1 MNTNNIN
8 ESFNSLKSFC
18 ETEDFAGWDPYDGMN
33 SKIFKATPLKHWDLA
48 RLAWI
53 QGFKRSPIN
62 FRKLLMVPKQH
73 NAKGIGLFLNGY
85 CNLYTLTEKA
95 ASKAGQGDTRF
106 GTKEEIR
113 SRIDELAKLLLEM
126 QNKDYSGACWGY
138 NFDWQARRLFLFP
151 ANTPT
156 VVATSFCVTAL
167 LSAYEITKNQNYL
180 ETALSAGNFILN
192 DLNRTEYKSGFLF
205 SYSPLNGN
213 NTVFNASLLGAKV
226 LSQLYS
232 YNKNELYKQTAES
245 AVKAGVEAQNEDGSW
260 IYGMLPVQS
269 WIDSFHTGYNL
280 DAIQIYQDKTGDMQF
295 NKSIEKG
302 FQYYI
307 DNFFLKDGT
316 PKYYHDKTYPIDIHC
331 PGQLFVNLSVNRKFG
346 ENKDLAHSVF
356 NWVTKN
362 MQDPKGYF
370 YYQLKEGMSS
380 KISYMRWSNAFMFN
394 ALSYLLLEQSN
405 EATSQQT
412 E

>member
-1 MNTNNIN
+1 MQSNLND
-8 ESFNSLKSFC
+8 SFNSLKSYC
-18 ETEDFAGWDPYDGMN
+18 EKENFAGWDPYDGLN
-33 SKIFKATPLKHWDLA
+33 SKIFRATPLKKWDLA

-85 CNLYTLTEKA
+85 CNLYILAEK
-95 ASKAGQGDTRF
+95 GDTSF
-106 GTKEEIR
+106 GTKEEILMH
-113 SRIDELAKLLLEM
+113 IHELAELLLEM

-151 ANTPT
+151 AHTPT

-167 LSAYEITKNQNYL
+167 LSAYEITKNKTYL

-213 NTVFNASLLGAKV
+213 NTVFNASLLGGKV

-232 YNKNELYKQTAES
+232 YNKNELYRETAEI
-245 AVKAGVEAQNEDGSW
+245 AVRTCVEAQSEDGSW
-260 IYGMLPVQS
+260 IYGMLPVQT

-280 DAIQIYQDKTGDMQF
+280 DAIQTYQDKTGDLQF
-295 NKSIEKG
+295 NESIEKG
-302 FQYYI
+302 FKYYI
-307 DNFFLKDGT
+307 ENFFLADGT

-331 PGQLFVNLSVNRKFG
+331 PGQLFVNLWINRKFE
-346 ENKDLAHSVF
+346 ENKVLADSVF
-356 NWVTKN
+356 NWVSNN
-362 MQDPKGYF
+362 MQDKKGYF
-370 YYQLKEGMSS
+370 YYQVKEGMSS
-380 KISYMRWSNAFMFN
+380 KIPYMRWSNAFMFN
-394 ALSYLLLEQSN
+394 AMSYLLLEEKQVTN
-405 EATSQQT
+405 
-412 E
+412 